1 MSVHSTAII
10 GKDVKLDPSVEVGPY
25 SIIQGNVT
33 IGKNTK
39 IYSNVSIGGEYGEIE
54 IGENNSIYQSAV
66 IGGTPQDLKYNGE
79 NTKLVLGNNNIIREF
94 VTLNL
99 GTATGTGITKI
110 GNDNLLMAYVH
121 VAHDC
126 VIDDN
131 VVIANSTQ
139 LAGHVHLASNVT
151 VGGMSAITQFISLGR
166 FAYIG
171 GMSAINKNIL
181 PFTISEG
188 KWAVMRAVN
197 KVGLERN
204 GFSKDE
210 IMNIKKAIR
219 LVIKGGRTAKESIA
233 AIEAECDLDDHI
245 TYFLDFMK
253 SSDKG
258 IAR

>member
-1 MSVHSTAII
+1 MAVHPTAIV
-10 GKDVKLDPSVEVGPY
+10 GKNVNLDPTVEIGPY
-25 SIIQGNVT
+25 SIIEGDVS

-39 IYSNVSIGGEYGEIE
+39 IFSNVSIGSEFGIIE
-54 IGENNSIYQSAV
+54 IGEGNTFYQGAV
-66 IGGTPQDLKYNGE
+66 IGGAPQDLKYKGE
-79 NTKLVLGNNNIIREF
+79 RTKLVIGNNNIIREF

-99 GTATGTGITKI
+99 GTATGTGVTNI

-121 VAHDC
+121 IAHDC
-126 VIDDN
+126 VLDNN

-151 VGGMSAITQFISLGR
+151 VGGMSAITQFVSLGR

-188 KWAVMRAVN
+188 KWATMRAVN

-210 IMNIKKAIR
+210 IANIKKAIR
-219 LVIKGGRTAKESIA
+219 LVVKGGRTTRESIE
-233 AIEAECDLDDHI
+233 AIESDCKQDDHI
-245 TYFLDFMK
+245 KYFLDFMK
-253 SSDKG
+253 SSERG